1 MYELKLEEFEW
12 EELYDFWIMKA
23 NIIVP
28 ELLEPV
34 PFEHIKFRYDNDQYK
49 IYGYDWIHKNVYKS
63 RIKSITNNPSAFLW
77 LGESLNK
84 GTLQT
89 AEYLAEAK
97 DNEEK
102 LSLIW
107 LYSFVRELLDDL
119 PTNLRGKSFRTLKGM
134 EIEIISELKRNDMHW
149 HHAMRKLIP
158 DNYYFDYIYDDIN
171 VISYESVIEL
181 AIINAK
187 LVNDNYKVV
196 LYDSYNKEE

>member
-1 MYELKLEEFEW
+1 MDELEFVDFKW
-12 EELYDFWIMKA
+12 EELYEFWRMKA
-23 NIIVP
+23 VITAP

-34 PFEHIKFRYDNDQYK
+34 PFEHIKFRFDNDQHR

-63 RIKSITNNPSAFLW
+63 RIKSVIDNPSAFLW

-102 LSLIW
+102 LAQIW
-107 LYSFVRELLDDL
+107 LYSFVRELLNKL
-119 PTNLRGKSFRTLKGM
+119 PSSLYGKSFMILSG
-134 EIEIISELKRNDMHW
+134 IQSAIIAELKRNDMHW
-149 HHAMRKLIP
+149 HHAMRKLLP
-158 DNYYFDYIYDDIN
+158 DNNFFRYIYDDIN